1 MTILNFLKIYLVAV
15 PIFFLIDMLWL
26 GVLAKGIYQKYM
38 GHLLKENT
46 NWSVAVLFY
55 LIFIVGIIIFAI
67 HPALQNNS
75 WQTALSYGMLFGFFT
90 YMTFDLTSLS
100 VMKDWHWQI
109 AIIDIFWGMIL
120 SGSVSIITY
129 IFCKKFLNL

>member
-1 MTILNFLKIYLVAV
+1 
-15 PIFFLIDMLWL
+15 
-26 GVLAKGIYQKYM
+26 
-38 GHLLKENT
+38 
-46 NWSVAVLFY
+46 
-55 LIFIVGIIIFAI
+55 
-67 HPALQNNS
+67 
-75 WQTALSYGMLFGFFT
+75 MLFGFFT

>member
-75 WQTALSYGMLFGFFT
+75 WL
-90 YMTFDLTSLS
+90 
-100 VMKDWHWQI
+100 
-109 AIIDIFWGMIL
+109 
-120 SGSVSIITY
+120 
-129 IFCKKFLNL
+129 